1 MPWFNVDDSF
11 WSHPKFL
18 AVNFA
23 ARGLWVSAGSWC
35 AQNLTDGWLPD
46 AALPMLAMGQDVST
60 LVAELEAAALWLRGV
75 GGWQFKDWTDCNKP
89 REWHEKQ
96 REMNRERQRR
106 WAEKGNE
113 TRWDDAKSNAVPN
126 ALGDASG
133 SMLNDGASMSDDA
146 EWMSMNGTMTS
157 TDRVRHAEHVHAPYN
172 KSLQSNALGDAL
184 LTSPNPTQLP
194 VVDVGV
200 NAEVVVPTDRS
211 AIRNRERF
219 DKFWAIAVRKTG
231 KGAARKALDRALTK
245 TSEHHLAA
253 AWRSANHAWA
263 TWPDRSTVPHPATWL
278 NQERWDDDPPQPHT
292 PTSKTLNA
300 LDRANQM
307 EINDD
312 PRRLPPTPRPSL
324 TARPA
329 SDAR

>member
-113 TRWDDAKSNAVPN
+113 TRWDDAKSNAVP
-126 ALGDASG
+126 
-133 SMLNDGASMSDDA
+133 
-146 EWMSMNGTMTS
+146 
-157 TDRVRHAEHVHAPYN
+157 
-172 KSLQSNALGDAL
+172 NALGDAL

>member
-46 AALPMLAMGQDVST
+46 AVLPMLAMGQDVSA

-75 GGWQFKDWTDCNKP
+75 GGWQFKDWTDWNKS
-89 REWHEKQ
+89 REWHEEQ
-96 REMNRERQRR
+96 RERHRKRQRAYEER
-106 WAEKGNE
+106 
-113 TRWDDAKSNAVPN
+113 RRQSDAAS
-126 ALGDASG
+126 DASG
-133 SMLNDGASMSDDA
+133 EAS
-146 EWMSMNGTMTS
+146 
-157 TDRVRHAEHVHAPYN
+157 
-172 KSLQSNALGDAL
+172 
-184 LTSPNPTQLP
+184 LTEANPTQPNPQL
-194 VVDVGV
+194 VQVDGDVQV
-200 NAEVVVPTDRS
+200 AVPTDRS

-278 NQERWDDDPPQPHT
+278 NGERWDDDPPQPHT
-292 PTSKTLNA
+292 TTSKTLNA

-307 EINDD
+307 EMNDD
-312 PRRLPPTPRPSL
+312 PRRLPTTPRPSL